1 MEKDTRL
8 INIYLKIHHKR
19 TLTIEDLD
27 YLAQYDPECFEKTCK
42 NVVYNIPETKPIMLP
57 EITEV
62 VQRDGGQESLQKGMP
77 EPEEESRQKDEMKS
91 GPDTEVPEWQN
102 IEKVLENLK
111 NLEMHDFPIA
121 DVDAE
126 KVKSLLGNLYM
137 ELLFPHND
145 DYPFFIMTNDVPPS
159 AFDKRA

>member
-8 INIYLKIHHKR
+8 INIYLKIHHKK
-19 TLTIEDLD
+19 TLTMHDLD

-42 NVVYNIPETKPIMLP
+42 NVVYNIPEAKPIMIPDIP
-57 EITEV
+57 ELSQNPEFI
-62 VQRDGGQESLQKGMP
+62 QRDEAKF
-77 EPEEESRQKDEMKS
+77 EPEL
-91 GPDTEVPEWQN
+91 PEWQS

-111 NLEMHDFPIA
+111 QLEMNEYPIVDIDA
-121 DVDAE
+121 D

-145 DYPFFIMTNDVPPS
+145 NYPFMDLTDMMDKINMPF
-159 AFDKRA
+159 FDKRA

>member
-19 TLTIEDLD
+19 TLTIEDLN
-27 YLAQYDPECFEKTCK
+27 YLAQYDPECFKKTCK

-57 EITEV
+57 EIPEEAGEPETL
-62 VQRDGGQESLQKGMP
+62 QEEAPKP
-77 EPEEESRQKDEMKS
+77 EPEI
-91 GPDTEVPEWQN
+91 PEWQN

-111 NLEMHDFPIA
+111 HLEMQEVPVA
-121 DVDAE
+121 DIDAE
-126 KVKSLLGNLYM
+126 RVKSLLGNLYM

-145 DYPFFIMTNDVPPS
+145 NYPFFVMTDGVQTS
-159 AFDKRA
+159 TFDKRA